1 MRVVRRKL
9 AGLFATAGAVG
20 LAAALVWG
28 CAVHGGPAPAEAVD
42 AGPEAEAELGQNE
55 PPPDAG
61 FVPFDPDAASPY
73 TVTDAGCPA
82 AMPYAFSACEVD
94 AANPFVTSVCRY
106 VHRGGCSACTC
117 EPNLQ
122 GDFWRCRRCATP

>member
-1 MRVVRRKL
+1 MRVVRSKL
-9 AGLFATAGAVG
+9 AGVLASGALG

-28 CAVHGGPAPAEAVD
+28 CAVHGGPAAADGVE
-42 AGPEAEAELGQNE
+42 AGPEAEPPLDE

-82 AMPYAFSACEVD
+82 ALPYAFSACEVD
-94 AANPFVTSVCRY
+94 ASNPFVSSVCRY
-106 VHRGGCSACTC
+106 LHRGGCSVCSC

-122 GDFWRCRRCATP
+122 GDFWRCRRCTYP